1 MTTSDTIEGRPNEAL
16 TMTTRQ
22 RLILILLLGANFMLS
37 ADFSILNVA
46 LPMVGKAVGLGV
58 DDLPWVTTTFALPS
72 AGLSLLFG
80 RLGDLYGRRRIFLA
94 GLSLLA
100 VASLLGGLSTSSA
113 LLLIART
120 LQGVATAMTA
130 PAALALLIT
139 TFADEGQRARVLGW
153 SGALLS
159 GGFTFGAIAGGMLV
173 GALSWRWA
181 FLINVPVALMILVL
195 TPFVVPAGHPRE
207 GVRLD
212 VPGAAS
218 VTLALFATVFGITDR
233 SLPVLTVGLILFVLF
248 FQIERR
254 TAAPLVAI
262 EMLKRSSVRWGNL
275 AALTIFSMEAAL
287 VFLMTLYLQD
297 VLHLGPVT
305 TGLIFGVPGLSSVAA
320 GVVAGRIIERRG
332 AHTVL
337 LAAMLVQGGLTAP
350 LILLGAQSNSLWLL
364 IPALFIG
371 FFGHITAVV
380 AATVTATSDV
390 PDSHKGLASGLVT
403 TSQRVAVTVGIPVLS
418 AVMAIRADL
427 LVGIQLALAADV
439 VLTLTAVVIIWAG
452 LNRLRPAGARPSV
465 TH

>member
-1 MTTSDTIEGRPNEAL
+1 MTTSEAIEGRPNAAL

-46 LPMVGKAVGLGV
+46 LPMVGKAVGLGI

-100 VASLLGGLSTSSA
+100 VASLLGGLSSGST

-181 FLINVPVALMILVL
+181 FLINVRVALIILVL
-195 TPFVVPAGHPRE
+195 TPFVIPMGHPRE

-212 VPGAAS
+212 VPGAAC
-218 VTLALFATVFGITDR
+218 VALALFATIFGITDR
-233 SLPVLTVGLILFVLF
+233 SLPVLAVGLILFVLF

-262 EMLKRSSVRWGNL
+262 DMLKRSSVRWGNL

-390 PDSHKGLASGLVT
+390 PDTHKGLASGLVT
-403 TSQRVAVTVGIPVLS
+403 TSQRVAVTVGIPVLG

-427 LVGIQLALAADV
+427 LSGIQLALTADV
-439 VLTLTAVVIIWAG
+439 VLTLLALVIIWAG
-452 LNRLRPAGARPSV
+452 LNRSRPAGARPSV
-465 TH
+465 SP

>member
-1 MTTSDTIEGRPNEAL
+1 MKPPYGRQGELIDSAIDQGVGAASTGKFWKNCSMTTSETIEGRPSEAL
-16 TMTTRQ
+16 TMTARQ

-72 AGLSLLFG
+72 AGPSLLFG

-100 VASLLGGLSTSSA
+100 VASLLGGISTGPA
-113 LLLIART
+113 LLLAART

-130 PAALALLIT
+130 PAALTLLIT

-181 FLINVPVALMILVL
+181 FLINVPVTLTILVL
-195 TPFVVPAGHPRE
+195 TPFVIPAGRSPE

-212 VPGAAS
+212 IPGAAS
-218 VTLALFATVFGITDR
+218 VTLALFATVFGITDW
-233 SLPVLTVGLILFVLF
+233 SPPVLAIGLILFVLF

-262 EMLKRSSVRWGNL
+262 EMLKRPSVRWGNL
-275 AALTIFSMEAAL
+275 AALIIFSMEAAL
-287 VFLMTLYLQD
+287 V
-297 VLHLGPVT
+297 
-305 TGLIFGVPGLSSVAA
+305 SS
-320 GVVAGRIIERRG
+320 
-332 AHTVL
+332 
-337 LAAMLVQGGLTAP
+337 
-350 LILLGAQSNSLWLL
+350 
-364 IPALFIG
+364 
-371 FFGHITAVV
+371 
-380 AATVTATSDV
+380 
-390 PDSHKGLASGLVT
+390 
-403 TSQRVAVTVGIPVLS
+403 
-418 AVMAIRADL
+418 
-427 LVGIQLALAADV
+427 
-439 VLTLTAVVIIWAG
+439 
-452 LNRLRPAGARPSV
+452 
-465 TH
+465 

>member
-1 MTTSDTIEGRPNEAL
+1 MRTSETIEGRPGDAL
-16 TMTTRQ
+16 TMTARQ
-22 RLILILLLGANFMLS
+22 RLILVLLLGANFMLS

-46 LPMVGKAVGLGV
+46 LPTVGKVVGLGV
-58 DDLPWVTTTFALPS
+58 DDFPWVTATFALPP

-80 RLGDLYGRRRIFLA
+80 RLADLYGRRRIFLG
-94 GLSLLA
+94 GLALLA
-100 VASLLGGLSTSSA
+100 VASLLGGISTGST

-139 TFADEGQRARVLGW
+139 TFADQGQRARALGW

-181 FLINVPVALMILVL
+181 FLINVPVAFMILAL
-195 TPFVVPAGHPRE
+195 TPFVIPAGGSPE

-212 VPGAAS
+212 FPGAAS

-233 SLPVLTVGLILFVLF
+233 SPSVVAVGLILFVAF

-262 EMLKRSSVRWGNL
+262 EMLRHPSVRWGNL

-297 VLHLGPVT
+297 VLRLGPLA
-305 TGLIFGVPGLSSVAA
+305 TGLIFGVPGLSSIAA
-320 GVVAGRIIERRG
+320 GVVAGRIIQRRG
-332 AHTVL
+332 GHGVL

-350 LILLGAQSNSLWLL
+350 LILLGSQSNSLWLL
-364 IPALFIG
+364 IPALFVG

-390 PDSHKGLASGLVT
+390 PDTHKGLASGLVT
-403 TSQRVAVTVGIPVLS
+403 TSQRVAVTAGIPILA
-418 AVMAIRADL
+418 AVMAFRPDL
-427 LVGIQLALAADV
+427 LAGIKLALAVDV
-439 VLTLTAVVIIWAG
+439 VLTLTAVVIIWLS
-452 LNRLRPAGARPSV
+452 LNRSRPAGAHPSV
-465 TH
+465 TR

>member
-1 MTTSDTIEGRPNEAL
+1 MTTAETIEGRPNEAL
-16 TMTTRQ
+16 TMTARQ
-22 RLILILLLGANFMLS
+22 RLTLILLVGANFMLS

-46 LPMVGKAVGLGV
+46 LPMVGKAVGLRV

-100 VASLLGGLSTSSA
+100 VASLLGGISAGPA
-113 LLLIART
+113 LLLFART

-159 GGFTFGAIAGGMLV
+159 AGFTFGAIAGGMLV

-181 FLINVPVALMILVL
+181 FLINVPVALMILAL
-195 TPFVVPAGHPRE
+195 TPFVIPAGHSRE

-233 SLPVLTVGLILFVLF
+233 SLPVLAAGLILFVLF

-254 TAAPLVAI
+254 TATPLIAI
-262 EMLKRSSVRWGNL
+262 EMLKRSSVRRGNL

-305 TGLIFGVPGLSSVAA
+305 TGLIFGIPGLSSVAA

-350 LILLGAQSNSLWLL
+350 LILLRAQSNSLWLL

-390 PDSHKGLASGLVT
+390 PDTHKGLASGLVT
-403 TSQRVAVTVGIPVLS
+403 TSQRVAVTVGIPLLG

-427 LVGIQLALAADV
+427 LAGIQLALAADV
-439 VLTLTAVVIIWAG
+439 VLTLLAVVIIWAG
-452 LNRLRPAGARPSV
+452 LSRSRPASARPSV
-465 TH
+465 TR

>member
-1 MTTSDTIEGRPNEAL
+1 M
-16 TMTTRQ
+16 
-22 RLILILLLGANFMLS
+22 
-37 ADFSILNVA
+37 
-46 LPMVGKAVGLGV
+46 
-58 DDLPWVTTTFALPS
+58 
-72 AGLSLLFG
+72 
-80 RLGDLYGRRRIFLA
+80 
-94 GLSLLA
+94 
-100 VASLLGGLSTSSA
+100 
-113 LLLIART
+113 
-120 LQGVATAMTA
+120 
-130 PAALALLIT
+130 
-139 TFADEGQRARVLGW
+139 
-153 SGALLS
+153 
-159 GGFTFGAIAGGMLV
+159 
-173 GALSWRWA
+173 
-181 FLINVPVALMILVL
+181 
-195 TPFVVPAGHPRE
+195 
-207 GVRLD
+207 
-212 VPGAAS
+212 
-218 VTLALFATVFGITDR
+218 
-233 SLPVLTVGLILFVLF
+233 LF

-262 EMLKRSSVRWGNL
+262 DMLKRSSVRWGNL

-390 PDSHKGLASGLVT
+390 PDTHKGLASGLVT
-403 TSQRVAVTVGIPVLS
+403 TSQRVAVTVGIPVLG

-427 LVGIQLALAADV
+427 LAGIQLALTADV
-439 VLTLTAVVIIWAG
+439 VLTLLAVVIIWAG
-452 LNRLRPAGARPSV
+452 LNRSRPAGARASV
-465 TH
+465 TR